1 VTERNFDLVIM
12 GTQGEHS
19 SYEKT
24 FGSVA
29 YNTLQ
34 KTDCP
39 VMVIPEKW
47 DQRKIETI
55 AYATDFT
62 EADPFYI
69 WMIGKLLSPFNA
81 IMRIVHME
89 KESESRKML
98 NMKDLEAFFKDHP
111 PGIQVTFHQIA
122 TQKPDRELKDFESTW
137 DVDLM
142 VMSKPH
148 RNFFERLFHKS
159 LTKSMAYKTLT
170 PLLILKS

>member
-1 VTERNFDLVIM
+1 MDT
-12 GTQGEHS
+12 
-19 SYEKT
+19 
-24 FGSVA
+24 
-29 YNTLQ
+29 
-34 KTDCP
+34 
-39 VMVIPEKW
+39 
-47 DQRKIETI
+47 
-55 AYATDFT
+55 
-62 EADPFYI
+62 
-69 WMIGKLLSPFNA
+69 KLEN
-81 IMRIVHME
+81 R
-89 KESESRKML
+89 L

-122 TQKPDRELKDFESTW
+122 TQKPDRELKDFEATW